1 MKKIIFL
8 TFALVLAFVG
18 TAWGQALVTD
28 YSANYTINDLTFT
41 GSEQT
46 GVTFDSDNCDNGNG
60 TISGNTGTNAGTY
73 EAKITPNC
81 GTGHTTSVGTGTV
94 TWFHQN
100 VISVTW
106 TIKPAPMGTGVTV
119 YANDGTT
126 EIPADGTVIPSL
138 KWDGNAQDPMG
149 TTATTPLFKLKLGT
163 YDLTATDF
171 DYYITIPGTSV
182 TTKTVTE
189 EGRYTIVFVGVDNFT
204 GVITRTFDVKKE
216 MSESEATTGIHY
228 AIPDQILTLNTTNSK
243 YDLKEFTIEINDTKS
258 HAILRETE
266 DFTLTFFAGDAA
278 VDDYLDSD
286 PANDPT
292 PITLAD
298 ITAEGKYWVV
308 IEGVAPKYTA
318 KVKKEFYAIKEYQL
332 TPGTLIDGGEA
343 PQVSV
348 RITKA
353 GYPTYAPVGATA
365 PVKGEVEVAM
375 TPVINTDAATTFTPC
390 IPIES
395 NRCVILAGYNMKA
408 SLSTVF
414 GSLTSEY
421 TYDVV
426 DIKNG
431 VFAGCSKLRWIDVQ
445 IPAATWT
452 PSSLDRDVIN
462 IDTPFC
468 GVPKSAIVYLF
479 GTTVTGE
486 NYVYKFGT
494 DDYRCAQYRIYEDL
508 SGEQTQYSK

>member
-8 TFALVLAFVG
+8 TLALALAFVG
-18 TAWGQALVTD
+18 TAWGQTADHFEVT
-28 YSANYTINDLTFT
+28 SVQFAYTSGNPFVYDGTEKTYITSF
-41 GSEQT
+41 
-46 GVTFDSDNCDNGNG
+46 VDNCDISNGEI
-60 TISGNTGTNAGTY
+60 TGNTATNAGDYTATISSICHGHPIVVSSTDTY
-73 EAKITPNC
+73 EEFHVGSVSYNWTILPRPLTDVGVTIT
-81 GTGHTTSVGTGTV
+81 TKD
-94 TWFHQN
+94 
-100 VISVTW
+100 VTW
-106 TIKPAPMGTGVTV
+106 TGNEIEITSAYEPIVYNNGASNFTLVKGTDYDVYTTV
-119 YANDGTT
+119 
-126 EIPADGTVIPSL
+126 ES
-138 KWDGNAQDPMG
+138 
-149 TTATTPLFKLKLGT
+149 TPGKFKN
-163 YDLTATDF
+163 
-171 DYYITIPGTSV
+171 
-182 TTKTVTE
+182 
-189 EGRYTIVFVGVDNFT
+189 EGRYTIVFVGKGNYA
-204 GVITRTFDVKKE
+204 GVVTKTFDVKKQL
-216 MSESEATTGIHY
+216 SADEATTGIHY

-243 YDLKEFTIEINDTKS
+243 YELKEFAIEINDTKS

-266 DFTLTFFAGDAA
+266 DFTLKFFDTEANADAYVNA
-278 VDDYLDSD
+278 TTAADITAAE
-286 PANDPT
+286 ANAIA
-292 PITLAD
+292 ITA
-298 ITAEGKYWVV
+298 ITAEGKYYTV
-308 IEGVAPKYTA
+308 ISGKDPKYTA

-332 TPGTLIDGGEA
+332 TATAMVDGGEA

-375 TPVINTDAATTFTPC
+375 KPVINTDAATTFTPC

-395 NRCVILAGYNMKA
+395 NRCVIPAGYNMKA
-408 SLSTVF
+408 GISTVF

-426 DIKNG
+426 GIKNG

-468 GVPKSAIVYLF
+468 GVSKSAIVYLF

>member
-8 TFALVLAFVG
+8 TLALALTFVG
-18 TAWGQALVTD
+18 TTWGQATDEHFEVTSVT
-28 YSANYTINDLTFT
+28 YASNYPFVYDGTEKTYITSF
-41 GSEQT
+41 
-46 GVTFDSDNCDNGNG
+46 VDNCSISDGEITGNKA
-60 TISGNTGTNAGTY
+60 TNAGDYTATISSICHGHPIVNGSDTY
-73 EAKITPNC
+73 EEFHVGSVTYNWSIQPRPLTDAGVTIT
-81 GTGHTTSVGTGTV
+81 TKD
-94 TWFHQN
+94 
-100 VISVTW
+100 VTW
-106 TIKPAPMGTGVTV
+106 TGNEIEITSAYEPIV
-119 YANDGTT
+119 YNNGTT
-126 EIPADGTVIPSL
+126 DFTLVKGTDYDVY
-138 KWDGNAQDPMG
+138 
-149 TTATTPLFKLKLGT
+149 TTVESTPGKFKN
-163 YDLTATDF
+163 
-171 DYYITIPGTSV
+171 
-182 TTKTVTE
+182 
-189 EGRYTIVFVGVDNFT
+189 EGRYTIVFVGKGNYV
-204 GVITRTFDVKKE
+204 GVVTKTFDVKKQL
-216 MSESEATTGIHY
+216 SADEATTGIHY

-243 YDLKEFTIEINDTKS
+243 YELKEFTMEVNDTKS
-258 HAILRETE
+258 HTILRETE
-266 DFTLTFFAGDAA
+266 DFTLKFFAAEADATQWLSEPDGDAT
-278 VDDYLDSD
+278 
-286 PANDPT
+286 NDPT

-308 IEGVAPKYTA
+308 IEGKAPKYTA

-332 TPGTLIDGGEA
+332 TATHMIDGGEA

-375 TPVINTDAATTFTPC
+375 KPVINTDAATTFTPC

-395 NRCVILAGYNMKA
+395 NRCVIPAGYNMKA
-408 SLSTVF
+408 FLSTVF

-426 DIKNG
+426 GIKNG

>member
-8 TFALVLAFVG
+8 TLALALTFVG
-18 TAWGQALVTD
+18 TTWGQATDEHFEVT
-28 YSANYTINDLTFT
+28 SVTINDNYPFVYDGTAKTYITSFVDNCSISDGNLMGNTATNAGDYTATISSICHGHPIDKGSYTYEEFHVGSVSYNWTILPRSISKTDYADYNVSVTVHNQKWT
-41 GSEQT
+41 GSEIELAADVSDTDTKVYSIKFKGAELVKGTDYDVYTTIESST
-46 GVTFDSDNCDNGNG
+46 G
-60 TISGNTGTNAGTY
+60 
-73 EAKITPNC
+73 KI
-81 GTGHTTSVGTGTV
+81 
-94 TWFHQN
+94 
-100 VISVTW
+100 
-106 TIKPAPMGTGVTV
+106 K
-119 YANDGTT
+119 D
-126 EIPADGTVIPSL
+126 
-138 KWDGNAQDPMG
+138 
-149 TTATTPLFKLKLGT
+149 
-163 YDLTATDF
+163 
-171 DYYITIPGTSV
+171 
-182 TTKTVTE
+182 
-189 EGRYTIVFVGVDNFT
+189 EGRYTIVFVGKGNFT
-204 GVITRTFDVKKE
+204 GTITKTFEVKKQLTDP
-216 MSESEATTGIHY
+216 EATTGIHY

-243 YDLKEFTIEINDTKS
+243 YELKEFTMEVNDTKS
-258 HAILRETE
+258 HTILRETE
-266 DFTLTFFAGDAA
+266 DYTLKFFAGGAA

-286 PANDPT
+286 PSNDPT

-308 IEGVAPKYTA
+308 IEGKAPKYTA

-332 TPGTLIDGGEA
+332 TATHMIDGGEA

-375 TPVINTDAATTFTPC
+375 KPVINTDAATTFTPC

-395 NRCVILAGYNMKA
+395 NRCVIPAGYNMKA
-408 SLSTVF
+408 FLSTVF

-426 DIKNG
+426 GIKNG

-479 GTTVTGE
+479 GTTVAGE

>member
-1 MKKIIFL
+1 MKKNIFL
-8 TFALVLAFVG
+8 TLALVLTFVG
-18 TAWGQALVTD
+18 TAWGQTDEHFEVT
-28 YSANYTINDLTFT
+28 SVSFAYTSNPFVYDGTPKTYIT
-41 GSEQT
+41 GF
-46 GVTFDSDNCDNGNG
+46 VDNCDISNGVI
-60 TISGNTGTNAGTY
+60 TGNTATNAGDYTATISSICHGHPIGTHPDYYEEFHVGSVTY
-73 EAKITPNC
+73 NWSILPRPLTDAGVTIT
-81 GTGHTTSVGTGTV
+81 TKD
-94 TWFHQN
+94 
-100 VISVTW
+100 VTW
-106 TIKPAPMGTGVTV
+106 TGNEIEITSAYEPIVYNNGSSNFTLEKGTDYDVYTTV
-119 YANDGTT
+119 
-126 EIPADGTVIPSL
+126 ES
-138 KWDGNAQDPMG
+138 
-149 TTATTPLFKLKLGT
+149 TPGKFKN
-163 YDLTATDF
+163 
-171 DYYITIPGTSV
+171 
-182 TTKTVTE
+182 
-189 EGRYTIVFVGVDNFT
+189 EGRYTIVFVGKGNYV
-204 GVITRTFDVKKE
+204 GVVTKTFDVKKQL
-216 MSESEATTGIHY
+216 SADEATTGIHY

-243 YDLKEFTIEINDTKS
+243 YELKEFAMEVTDTKS

-266 DFTLTFFAGDAA
+266 DFTRTFFAGAAA

-286 PANDPT
+286 PLNDPT

-332 TPGTLIDGGEA
+332 TVGTVIDGSDA

-408 SLSTVF
+408 GISTVF

-426 DIKNG
+426 GIKNG

>member
-8 TFALVLAFVG
+8 TLALALTFVG
-18 TAWGQALVTD
+18 TAWGQSTSEYFEVT
-28 YSANYTINDLTFT
+28 SVSFAYTSGHPFVYDGTEKTYITTFGSNCSLNDGSLT
-41 GSEQT
+41 
-46 GVTFDSDNCDNGNG
+46 
-60 TISGNTGTNAGTY
+60 GNTATNAGSYTATISSQCYGHPIDKGSYTY
-73 EAKITPNC
+73 EEFHVGSESYNWTILPRPLTDAGVTIT
-81 GTGHTTSVGTGTV
+81 TKD
-94 TWFHQN
+94 
-100 VISVTW
+100 VTW
-106 TIKPAPMGTGVTV
+106 TGNEIEITSAYEPIVYYNGSTNFTLEKGTDYDVYTTV
-119 YANDGTT
+119 
-126 EIPADGTVIPSL
+126 ES
-138 KWDGNAQDPMG
+138 
-149 TTATTPLFKLKLGT
+149 TPGKFKN
-163 YDLTATDF
+163 
-171 DYYITIPGTSV
+171 
-182 TTKTVTE
+182 
-189 EGRYTIVFVGVDNFT
+189 EGRYTIVFVGKGNYV
-204 GVITRTFDVKKE
+204 GVVTKTFDVKKQL
-216 MSESEATTGIHY
+216 SADEATTGIHY

-243 YDLKEFTIEINDTKS
+243 YELKEFAMEVTDTKS
-258 HAILRETE
+258 HTILRETE
-266 DFTLTFFAGDAA
+266 DFTQTFFAGDAA
-278 VDDYLDSD
+278 VDNYLDSD

-308 IEGVAPKYTA
+308 ISGKDPKYTA

-332 TPGTLIDGGEA
+332 TLGTVIDGSDA

-390 IPIES
+390 IPIET
-395 NRCVILAGYNMKA
+395 NRCVIPAGYNMKA
-408 SLSTVF
+408 GISTVF

-426 DIKNG
+426 GIKNG

-468 GVPKSAIVYLF
+468 GVSKSAIVYLF

>member
-1 MKKIIFL
+1 MKKYIFL

-28 YSANYTINDLTFT
+28 YSANYTIYDLTFT
-41 GSEQT
+41 GSVQT
-46 GVTFDSDNCDNGNG
+46 GVTFDSDNCNNGDG

-81 GTGHTTSVGTGTV
+81 GTGHTATVGTGTV
-94 TWFHQN
+94 TWFHEN

-106 TIKPAPMGTGVTV
+106 TILPRPLTDAGVTITTKDVTWTGNEIEITSAYEPIV
-119 YANDGTT
+119 YNNG
-126 EIPADGTVIPSL
+126 S
-138 KWDGNAQDPMG
+138 
-149 TTATTPLFKLKLGT
+149 
-163 YDLTATDF
+163 TDF
-171 DYYITIPGTSV
+171 TLVKGTDYDVYTTVESTPG
-182 TTKTVTE
+182 KFKN
-189 EGRYTIVFVGVDNFT
+189 EGRYTIVFVGKGNYA
-204 GVITRTFDVKKE
+204 GVVTKTFDVKKQL
-216 MSESEATTGIHY
+216 SADEATTGIHY

-243 YDLKEFTIEINDTKS
+243 YELKEFTMEVTDTKS
-258 HAILRETE
+258 HTILRETE
-266 DFTLTFFAGDAA
+266 DFTQTFFAGDAA

-286 PANDPT
+286 PLNDPT

-308 IEGVAPKYTA
+308 ISGKDPKYTA

-332 TPGTLIDGGEA
+332 TATAMIEGGEA

-375 TPVINTDAATTFTPC
+375 KPVINTDAATTFTPC

-395 NRCVILAGYNMKA
+395 NRCVIPAGYNMKA
-408 SLSTVF
+408 FLSTVF

-426 DIKNG
+426 GIKNG